1 MWGEITIPRFARD
14 CDLAGS
20 SWFRYQALRLRQC
33 SGAPARARLFLFST
47 GRYSKLTGMSSV
59 TRAVLACAAAVALCA
74 CGSAAPLQSTQPAP
88 TRTATPAGVGVT
100 AIVPV
105 VTAAETA
112 TLGPSPTVNSPA
124 TSRAVILTI
133 TALAA
138 TPTYPP
144 TSTPR
149 PTRIYVGA
157 GPEDVV
163 ATPNPAF
170 VGVVARPLAT
180 QVARGGVAAMTIRA
194 QPGAVC
200 GLWALASPG
209 SQRRAIPGVTAG
221 QTAGDGM
228 LAWIW
233 NIADDAQPGALDL
246 LVDCGPA
253 GSAAVRIDVL
263 R

>member
-1 MWGEITIPRFARD
+1 
-14 CDLAGS
+14 
-20 SWFRYQALRLRQC
+20 
-33 SGAPARARLFLFST
+33 
-47 GRYSKLTGMSSV
+47 MSSL
-59 TRAVLACAAAVALCA
+59 TRAVWACAAVVALCA

-88 TRTATPAGVGVT
+88 TRTLAPASAGATAVVS
-100 AIVPV
+100 AVPTV
-105 VTAAETA
+105 ETA
-112 TLGPSPTVNSPA
+112 TPGPSPTVNSPA

-149 PTRIYVGA
+149 PTRIVVGA

-170 VGVVARPLAT
+170 VGVTARLLAT

-194 QPGAVC
+194 QPGSICA
-200 GLWALASPG
+200 LWSLATPG
-209 SQRRAIPGVTAG
+209 GQRRAIPGVTAG
-221 QTAGDGM
+221 QTANDGM

-233 NIADDAQPGALDL
+233 NVADDAQPGALDL
-246 LVDCGPA
+246 LVDCGAA
-253 GSAAVRIDVL
+253 GSASARMDVL

>member
-1 MWGEITIPRFARD
+1 MLISPI
-14 CDLAGS
+14 
-20 SWFRYQALRLRQC
+20 
-33 SGAPARARLFLFST
+33 LFST
-47 GRYSKLTGMSSV
+47 GRYGKLASMSKV
-59 TRAVLACAAAVALCA
+59 TRAVWACIAVVALCA

-88 TRTATPAGVGVT
+88 TRTLGPASAGATA
-100 AIVPV
+100 V
-105 VTAAETA
+105 VTALPPADT
-112 TLGPSPTVNSPA
+112 TTPGPSPTVNSPA

-149 PTRIYVGA
+149 PTRIVVGA
-157 GPEDVV
+157 GPEDIV

-180 QVARGGVAAMTIRA
+180 QVGRGGVAAMTIRA
-194 QPGAVC
+194 QPGAIC
-200 GLWALASPG
+200 ALWSVATPG
-209 SQRRAIPGVTAG
+209 GQRRAIPGVTAG

-246 LVDCGPA
+246 LVDCGSA
-253 GSAAVRIDVL
+253 GSAAARIDVL

>member
-1 MWGEITIPRFARD
+1 M
-14 CDLAGS
+14 
-20 SWFRYQALRLRQC
+20 
-33 SGAPARARLFLFST
+33 
-47 GRYSKLTGMSSV
+47 
-59 TRAVLACAAAVALCA
+59 RAVWSCAAAVALCA

-88 TRTATPAGVGVT
+88 TRTLAPA
-100 AIVPV
+100 AA
-105 VTAAETA
+105 TAAASVVPPADTP
-112 TLGPSPTVNSPA
+112 TPGPSPTVNSPA

-149 PTRIYVGA
+149 PTRIFVGA
-157 GPEDVV
+157 GPEEVV

-170 VGVVARPLAT
+170 VGVVARLLAT

-194 QPGAVC
+194 QPGSIC
-200 GLWALASPG
+200 GLWSLAAPG
-209 SQRRAIPGVTAG
+209 GPRQAIPGVTAG

-246 LVDCGPA
+246 VVDCGSA
-253 GSAAVRIDVL
+253 GSASARIDVL

>member
-1 MWGEITIPRFARD
+1 M
-14 CDLAGS
+14 
-20 SWFRYQALRLRQC
+20 
-33 SGAPARARLFLFST
+33 
-47 GRYSKLTGMSSV
+47 
-59 TRAVLACAAAVALCA
+59 RAVWACAAAVALGA

-88 TRTATPAGVGVT
+88 TRTVTPAGVGATAVVPSVT
-100 AIVPV
+100 P
-105 VTAAETA
+105 AETA
-112 TLGPSPTVNSPA
+112 TVGPSPTVNSPA

-149 PTRIYVGA
+149 PTRIVVGA
-157 GPEDVV
+157 GPEEVV

-170 VGVVARPLAT
+170 VGVVARLLAT

-194 QPGAVC
+194 QPGSIC
-200 GLWALASPG
+200 GLWSLAGPG
-209 SQRRAIPGVTAG
+209 GQRRAIPGVTAG

-233 NIADDAQPGALDL
+233 NVAEDAQPGALDL
-246 LVDCGPA
+246 LVDCGAA
-253 GSAAVRIDVL
+253 GSASARIDVL

>member
-1 MWGEITIPRFARD
+1 MRRCGAGARPT
-14 CDLAGS
+14 
-20 SWFRYQALRLRQC
+20 R
-33 SGAPARARLFLFST
+33 ARA
-47 GRYSKLTGMSSV
+47 GR
-59 TRAVLACAAAVALCA
+59 
-74 CGSAAPLQSTQPAP
+74 SAGVPPQTV
-88 TRTATPAGVGVT
+88 TPAGVGAT

-105 VTAAETA
+105 VPATETA

-149 PTRIYVGA
+149 PTRIVVGA
-157 GPEDVV
+157 GPEEVV

-170 VGVVARPLAT
+170 VGVVARLLAT

-194 QPGAVC
+194 QPGSIC
-200 GLWALASPG
+200 GLWSLAGPG
-209 SQRRAIPGVTAG
+209 GQRRAIPGVTAG

-233 NIADDAQPGALDL
+233 NVAEDAQPGALDL
-246 LVDCGPA
+246 LVDCGAA
-253 GSAAVRIDVL
+253 GSASARIDVL

>member
-1 MWGEITIPRFARD
+1 MDT
-14 CDLAGS
+14 
-20 SWFRYQALRLRQC
+20 
-33 SGAPARARLFLFST
+33 
-47 GRYSKLTGMSSV
+47 
-59 TRAVLACAAAVALCA
+59 
-74 CGSAAPLQSTQPAP
+74 P
-88 TRTATPAGVGVT
+88 TP
-100 AIVPV
+100 
-105 VTAAETA
+105 
-112 TLGPSPTVNSPA
+112 GPSPTVNSPA

-149 PTRIYVGA
+149 PTRIVVGA
-157 GPEDVV
+157 GPDDVV

-194 QPGAVC
+194 QPGTVC
-200 GLWALASPG
+200 ALWSLGGPG
-209 SQRRAIPGVTAG
+209 SQRQAIPGVTAG
-221 QTAGDGM
+221 QTAADGM

-233 NIADDAQPGALDL
+233 TVAEDAQPGALDL
-246 LVDCGPA
+246 LVDCGSA
-253 GSAAVRIDVL
+253 GSAAARIDVL

>member
-1 MWGEITIPRFARD
+1 
-14 CDLAGS
+14 
-20 SWFRYQALRLRQC
+20 
-33 SGAPARARLFLFST
+33 
-47 GRYSKLTGMSSV
+47 MSSV
-59 TRAVLACAAAVALCA
+59 MRAVWACAAAVALGA

-88 TRTATPAGVGVT
+88 TRTVTPAGVGATAVVPSVT
-100 AIVPV
+100 P
-105 VTAAETA
+105 AETA
-112 TLGPSPTVNSPA
+112 TVGPSPTVNSPA

-149 PTRIYVGA
+149 PTRIVVGA
-157 GPEDVV
+157 GPEEVV

-170 VGVVARPLAT
+170 VGVVARLLAT

-194 QPGAVC
+194 QPGSIC
-200 GLWALASPG
+200 GLWSLAGPG
-209 SQRRAIPGVTAG
+209 GQRRAIPGVTAG

-233 NIADDAQPGALDL
+233 NVAEDAQPGALDL
-246 LVDCGPA
+246 IVDCGAA
-253 GSAAVRIDVL
+253 GSASARIDVL

>member
-1 MWGEITIPRFARD
+1 
-14 CDLAGS
+14 
-20 SWFRYQALRLRQC
+20 
-33 SGAPARARLFLFST
+33 
-47 GRYSKLTGMSSV
+47 
-59 TRAVLACAAAVALCA
+59 
-74 CGSAAPLQSTQPAP
+74 
-88 TRTATPAGVGVT
+88 
-100 AIVPV
+100 
-105 VTAAETA
+105 
-112 TLGPSPTVNSPA
+112 VNSPA

-149 PTRIYVGA
+149 PTRFVVGA

-194 QPGAVC
+194 QPGAIC
-200 GLWALASPG
+200 GLWSLTGPG
-209 SQRRAIPGVTAG
+209 GQRRAIPGVTAG

-233 NIADDAQPGALDL
+233 NIPDDAQPGALDL

-253 GSAAVRIDVL
+253 GTASARIDVL